1 MCLAFVWLLPID
13 GAGWRT
19 ELVVFSLAE
28 LLPVWCGGGGRG
40 VLVGVGTGVM
50 VGVGWA
56 RMTDPSCCWRSG
68 WVGVATGSLASGV
81 AVPNDGRSMIA
92 FSRPVLAVLG
102 RPLEV
107 FDPVFG
113 FTSLVGWSS

>member
-1 MCLAFVWLLPID
+1 M
-13 GAGWRT
+13 
-19 ELVVFSLAE
+19 
-28 LLPVWCGGGGRG
+28 
-40 VLVGVGTGVM
+40 LVGVGTGVM

-56 RMTDPSCCWRSG
+56 RMTAPPCFWRSG
-68 WVGVATGSLASGV
+68 WVGVATGSPASGV
-81 AVPNDGRSMIA
+81 AVPNDGRSMVA

-113 FTSLVGWSS
+113 FTFLVG